1 MSSRTLIPAYLLL
14 GNLGGGGGYERVLV
28 QLTLRRSKTFNMR
41 DTTLTLL
48 QNVACRA
55 YSYCNLYCGYVTIYI
70 FDFYV
75 CLVKS
80 AGLLL

>member
-14 GNLGGGGGYERVLV
+14 GNLGGGGGYERVV

-48 QNVACRA
+48 QNVACRT
-55 YSYCNLYCGYVTIYI
+55 YSYCNLYCGHVTIYI